1 MKILYAIQGTGNGH
15 VTRAREIVPLLKKDH
30 DVDILISG
38 IQADVELPFEVQYRF
53 HGLSF
58 IFGKK
63 GNVDIAETY
72 RKSRLRQLMKDIKS
86 LPVDDYDLVISDF
99 EPVSSWACYFMGKP
113 CVSLSHQVAVLNKK
127 SPKSLNFDPIGKAI
141 LRSYA
146 PSTSQYGFHFKSYD
160 NNIFTP
166 VIRSEVRLKKAV
178 RLGHY
183 TVYLPAYDDARIIK
197 ILSMV
202 DNVEWQVFSKHNKQ
216 SVRNGNVW
224 IRPINNDE
232 FIDSMSKAT
241 GVFCGAGFETPAEAM
256 FLKKKLMVIPM
267 KGQYEQQCNA
277 AALKE
282 MGVQVI
288 KSLKKKHLQKII
300 DWVSTGEIIT
310 VNYPDMTETILR
322 DMIAIEAKARIDK
335 VTLMT
340 KQSDFQLSE
349 NTNFLKKLNKIASGK
364 F

>member
-30 DVDILISG
+30 DLDIMISG

-72 RKSRLRQLMKDIKS
+72 RKSRLRRLMKDIKS
-86 LPVDDYDLVISDF
+86 LPVDKYDLVISDF
-99 EPVSSWACYFMGKP
+99 EPVSSWACYFSGKP
-113 CVSLSHQVAVLNKK
+113 CISVSHQAAVLNKNA
-127 SPKSLNFDPIGKAI
+127 PKSRNFDPIGKAI

-160 NNIFTP
+160 ENIFTP
-166 VIRSEVRLKKAV
+166 VIRNEVRLKKSLN
-178 RLGHY
+178 LGHY

-197 ILSMV
+197 VLSMIEH
-202 DNVEWQVFSKHNKQ
+202 VEWQVFSKHNKQ
-216 SVRNGNVW
+216 SLKKGNVW

-232 FIDSMSKAT
+232 FIDSMSKST

-277 AALKE
+277 AALEE
-282 MGVQVI
+282 MGVPVI
-288 KSLKKKHLQKII
+288 KSLKKKHLKKIV
-300 DWVSTGEIIT
+300 DWVSNGAVIP
-310 VNYPDMTETILR
+310 VNYPDMTDAILT
-322 DMIAIEAKARIDK
+322 DIIAIESKARLDK
-335 VTLMT
+335 M
-340 KQSDFQLSE
+340 KQLPKKSDFQISGK
-349 NTNFLKKLNKIASGK
+349 TNFLKKLEKIASGI

>member
-30 DVDILISG
+30 DLDIMISG

-72 RKSRLRQLMKDIKS
+72 RKSRLRRLMKDIKS
-86 LPVDDYDLVISDF
+86 LPVDKYDLVISDF
-99 EPVSSWACYFMGKP
+99 EPVSSWACYFSGKP
-113 CVSLSHQVAVLNKK
+113 CISVSHQAAVLNKNA
-127 SPKSLNFDPIGKAI
+127 PKSRNFDPIGKAI

-160 NNIFTP
+160 ENIFTP
-166 VIRSEVRLKKAV
+166 VIRNEVRLKKSLN
-178 RLGHY
+178 LGHY

-197 ILSMV
+197 VLSMIEH
-202 DNVEWQVFSKHNKQ
+202 VEWQVFSKHNKQ
-216 SVRNGNVW
+216 SLKKGNVW

-232 FIDSMSKAT
+232 FIDSMSKST

-277 AALKE
+277 AALEE
-282 MGVQVI
+282 MGVPVI
-288 KSLKKKHLQKII
+288 KSLKKKHLKKIV
-300 DWVSTGEIIT
+300 DWVSNGAAIP
-310 VNYPDMTETILR
+310 VNYPDMTDTILK
-322 DMIAIEAKARIDK
+322 DIIAIESKARLDK
-335 VTLMT
+335 M
-340 KQSDFQLSE
+340 KQLPKKSEFQISGK
-349 NTNFLKKLNKIASGK
+349 TNFLKKLEKIASGI